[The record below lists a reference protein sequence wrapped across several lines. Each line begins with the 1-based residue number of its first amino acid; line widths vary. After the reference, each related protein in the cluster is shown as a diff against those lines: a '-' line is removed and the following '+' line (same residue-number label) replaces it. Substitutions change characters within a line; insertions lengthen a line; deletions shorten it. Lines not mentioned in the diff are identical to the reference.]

1 MSTKPPFGWASG
13 GRSEESDS
21 ANAASNSG
29 DPVSDGQ
36 TEILVDASDDVT
48 VEASEDITSQAKG
61 NASDEGEGEDMD
73 RTTQGEVHEDVD
85 IGATPPPVSSSFA
98 RALGLGCLL
107 YTSDAADE

>member
-61 NASDEGEGEDMD
+61 NASDCLPTKHNGKQPQTSIA
-73 RTTQGEVHEDVD
+73 RNL
-85 IGATPPPVSSSFA
+85 PVT
-98 RALGLGCLL
+98 R
-107 YTSDAADE
+107 